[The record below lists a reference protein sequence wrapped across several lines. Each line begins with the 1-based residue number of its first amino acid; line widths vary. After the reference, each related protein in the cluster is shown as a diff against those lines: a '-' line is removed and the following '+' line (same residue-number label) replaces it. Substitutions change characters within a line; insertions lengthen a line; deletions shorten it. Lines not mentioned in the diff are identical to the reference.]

1 MIQLKEVS
9 KTYRGFGAD
18 YTALKNVEM
27 KIEKGDYAMVV
38 GKSGSGKSTLLNILA
53 GLDRPDSGMILV
65 DGNQLESWTE
75 SQLAGWRGRNV
86 GVVFQF
92 YQLLPSLTVLD
103 NVLFSMDLVGSIPKS
118 TRMERAHYLLESMGL
133 ESKTEKFP
141 SELSGGERQRVAI
154 ARALANDPPL
164 LVADEPT
171 GNLDSNTGKSI
182 QELFVK
188 LNRSGKTIIQVTHE
202 NVGKLMYNRLFKME
216 DGILTESK

>member
-18 YTALKNVEM
+18 YPALKNVEM

-53 GLDRPDSGMILV
+53 GLDRPDSGRILV
-65 DGNQLESWTE
+65 DENQIESWTE

-118 TRMERAHYLLESMGL
+118 TRRERSHDLLESMGM

-154 ARALANDPPL
+154 ARALANDPPI

-202 NVGKLMYNRLFKME
+202 NVGNLVYNRLFKME